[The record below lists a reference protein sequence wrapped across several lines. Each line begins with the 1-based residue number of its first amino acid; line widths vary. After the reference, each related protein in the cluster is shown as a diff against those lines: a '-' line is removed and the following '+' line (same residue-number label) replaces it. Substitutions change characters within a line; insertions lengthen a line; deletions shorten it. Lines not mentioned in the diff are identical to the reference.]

1 MCLLISQSLFKKVF
15 GRKTDPPLDEVEL
28 VGTHYENWRDIINN
42 SIARIRTLEW
52 KKLQVKGCMGDKLG
66 AMMYDAGS
74 DKTAVLCHGYRT
86 HHFCNT
92 AVAACYFL
100 DRGYNI
106 VLIISR
112 GHEGS
117 EGEYITFGELEFKDL
132 LIWLEMFEKKM
143 KMKNVVLY
151 GISLGSNTVMRASEF
166 IKPGMVKAIIAD
178 SGFMN
183 TRETLTKQVANRGK
197 NFITRLF
204 MPIAFVPLLF
214 GMRVHGK
221 KNGFDIFSGDTRES
235 LSRARVPVFFI
246 HGAKDKVVPIKD
258 SEMNYKACASPKEMF
273 TSKEAQHG
281 ACFADGGE
289 KLAKMLDDF
298 LGKYIK

>member
-15 GRKTDPPLDEVEL
+15 GRKTDPPLDEIEL

-42 SIARIRTLEW
+42 SIGRIRSLEW
-52 KKLQVKGCMGDKLG
+52 KKIHIKGCQGDKLC

-92 AVAACYFL
+92 AVAGCYFL
-100 DRGYNI
+100 DREYNI
-106 VLIISR
+106 ILIISR
-112 GHEGS
+112 GHDGS

-132 LIWLEMFEKKM
+132 LLWLEMFEKKM
-143 KMKNVVLY
+143 KLKNVVLY

-183 TRETLTKQVANRGK
+183 TRETLKKQVANRGK
-197 NFITRLF
+197 NVFAKILY
-204 MPIAFVPLLF
+204 PIAFVPLLF

-221 KNGFDIFSGDTRES
+221 RNGFDIFNGDTRES
-235 LSRARVPVFFI
+235 LSRARVPVFFV
-246 HGAKDKVVPIKD
+246 HGAKDKVVPIRD
-258 SEMNYKACASPKEMF
+258 SELNFKACASPKDIF
-273 TSKEAQHG
+273 TSKDAEHG
-281 ACFADGGE
+281 ACFADGGDR
-289 KLAKMLDDF
+289 LAEQLDRF
-298 LGKYIK
+298 IGKYI